1 MEENKKDEELE
12 IKVEQTGASLKIKN
26 HNNRVLAQIGDCVID
41 ALSYFRWNNAIKFL
55 DKYTEKK
62 KIRNLDGKETP
73 LPPKF
78 LIEILNNAFQE
89 DEEIIQEEWN
99 NLLLNW
105 QDPDKNCD
113 KKYMY
118 IDLLKNLNRNE
129 IKLLKR
135 MSKDSNFE
143 IMLSNKN
150 SYYDRKVIQ
159 NTLNLTDEDYEVMI
173 LNLYRLKICDTLK
186 SGEGI
191 MTVGN
196 LSVHADGGIDKLRLT
211 RLGYNLI
218 KSCEEE

>member
-196 LSVHADGGIDKLRLT
+196 LSVHADGVIDKLRLT